1 MGGLPLE
8 SCCTFGPRS
17 WVSVKNSTFTKKA
30 PTVHYIMLFCLI
42 FHTQY
47 PHNVRTICA
56 IPSIT
61 ASECI
66 LRNKAR
72 LPWHT
77 LLLEGLGAEP
87 SPHTSQ
93 PGGAAKESA
102 LSCNQEDK
110 CNSRRTPQRHPLF
123 WNCSTSPPPSPIPGC
138 HTKPYKWGSPITIRY
153 QNRKA
158 HHWKWGGELFTAAK
172 NSVQVPIILNLHEEN
187 ILGWTTFSSSFTFIP
202 QNVTFIPQTLKIL
215 LYNQK
220 NSPEAWELHPTG
232 AELTAALRPLWKL
245 HWKISELCY
254 SFHGK

>member
-1 MGGLPLE
+1 MGGLPLD

-17 WVSVKNSTFTKKA
+17 HVSVKNSTFTKKA

-61 ASECI
+61 TSECI
-66 LRNKAR
+66 LQNKAR

-123 WNCSTSPPPSPIPGC
+123 CKCSASPLLPHPRLPHKTLQVRLSYYNQISKQESAPLKVSWRAVYSSKERCSSANYP
-138 HTKPYKWGSPITIRY
+138 KLAWGKHSGV
-153 QNRKA
+153 N
-158 HHWKWGGELFTAAK
+158 
-172 NSVQVPIILNLHEEN
+172 NVQL
-187 ILGWTTFSSSFTFIP
+187 
-202 QNVTFIPQTLKIL
+202 L
-215 LYNQK
+215 LYIHSSKRDIYSPNLK
-220 NSPEAWELHPTG
+220 NSPV
-232 AELTAALRPLWKL
+232 
-245 HWKISELCY
+245 
-254 SFHGK
+254 